1 MNGLSMALYADSPE
15 DGDESENLQMPDG
28 AWVIADGKSFR
39 LCGPE
44 LSSSPFLFQHLLETG
59 NRHHTRQLLA
69 GTLLAGLK
77 VRRRHA
83 SSPVQ
88 ATALSLERYIYSL
101 AGSYQTTRAT
111 PPTMRHVAEL
121 FRAQGNARVVDR
133 CLRVADEEAGHDLLA
148 LKDLEALGIR
158 SADLVMKVQ
167 PSNAVALVGLFRR
180 LAEGAN
186 PISVLGYAYA
196 LERCALLK
204 TREVVAAV
212 EAIIPS
218 GTMATR
224 CLRVHSAVGTDA
236 RHVGQSLD
244 FIARLSGTDRAHIA
258 WAAFETAAIM
268 AAPDDYPGDEPF
280 RELIASCRK

>member
-1 MNGLSMALYADSPE
+1 MALYADSPE
-15 DGDESENLQMPDG
+15 DGGESENLQMPDG
-28 AWVIADGKSFR
+28 TWVIADGKSFR

-44 LSSSPFLFQHLLETG
+44 LSSVPFLFQHLLETG
-59 NRHHTRQLLA
+59 NRHYTRQLLA
-69 GTLLAGLK
+69 GALMAGLK
-77 VRRRHA
+77 VRRRNESTA
-83 SSPVQ
+83 VQ

-121 FRAQGNARVVDR
+121 FRAQGNARVVDH
-133 CLRVADEEAGHDLLA
+133 CLKVADEETGHDLLA

-158 SADLVMKVQ
+158 SAEFVKNVQ

-180 LAEGAN
+180 LAEGAM
-186 PISVLGYAYA
+186 PISVLGYAYV
-196 LERCALLK
+196 LERCALLQSS
-204 TREVVAAV
+204 ESVAAV

-236 RHVGQSLD
+236 RHVEGSLE
-244 FIARLSGTDRAHIA
+244 FIARLDGTDRAHVVR
-258 WAAFETAAIM
+258 AAFETASM
-268 AAPDDYPGDEPF
+268 MAPDNDYPGDEAF
-280 RELIASCRK
+280 REMLAPYRN